1 MHPVTRR
8 LVVFLSSVRRGLEQ
22 ERDNLPA
29 LIGAIG
35 HECTRFED
43 YTAQPV
49 ASREACL
56 RGVDQA
62 DVYLL
67 LLGGRYGQPVFD
79 SGLSPTEEEFTRA
92 RQRGIPM
99 LVFVKQGVEVEP
111 RQQAFIDRVQEYT
124 GGRFRA
130 GFTSAVDLQ
139 PKVARALAELAA
151 QQAPLAFTPLP
162 ATADVAVPWVY
173 DPAGTAGAFTSHA
186 AILECHALP
195 LATPR
200 LPAASLDTLA
210 DRLAELGRLHRLFRT
225 EQALQATSDPEGVAV
240 TGANRRQP
248 RAGLAVR
255 RSRTVSVWAELEGD
269 MLGHIV
275 EAADLAER
283 IAGMLRL
290 AAEVVPADS
299 DVALAAGLGPTDQI
313 VEGRV
318 SDLGRRT
325 QADLGSGFGRQAPA
339 RAAPED
345 SVPAATLRSA
355 SQEIGEELAARVLRQ
370 FRASRRRTGS
380 CVTTE
385 PAPRPR
391 LVVTVGCPAGPAAS
405 PATCGRPAARPIST

>member
-1 MHPVTRR
+1 VAWSRSATT
-8 LVVFLSSVRRGLEQ
+8 
-22 ERDNLPA
+22 LPA
-29 LIGAIG
+29 LIQAIG
-35 HECTRFED
+35 HECKRFED

-49 ASREACL
+49 PSREACL

-67 LLGGRYGQPVFD
+67 LLGGRYGQPIFD

-92 RQRGIPM
+92 RQRGTPM
-99 LVFVKQGVEVEP
+99 LVFLKQGIEVEP

-139 PKVARALAELAA
+139 PKVAAALTELAA
-151 QQAPLAFTPLP
+151 QPASLVFTPLP
-162 ATADVAVPWVY
+162 ATANLTVPWVY
-173 DPAGTAGAFTSHA
+173 DPAARAGAFPSHA

-195 LATPR
+195 LSAPR

-210 DRLAELGRLHRLFRT
+210 DRLAEFGRLHRLFRT
-225 EQALQATSDPEGVAV
+225 EQALQTTSDPEGVAV
-240 TGANRRQP
+240 SGANRRQP

-255 RSRTVSVWAELEGD
+255 RSRAVSVWSELEGD

-275 EAADLAER
+275 EATDLADR

-290 AAEVVPADS
+290 AAEVLPADRE
-299 DVALAAGLGPTDQI
+299 VALAAGLGPTDQI
-313 VEGRV
+313 VEGQV

-325 QADLGSGFGRQAPA
+325 QATLGSGFGRQAPV
-339 RAAPED
+339 RAGPED

-355 SQEIGEELAARVLRQ
+355 SQEIGRELAARLLQR
-370 FRASRRRTGS
+370 FRAGRR
-380 CVTTE
+380 
-385 PAPRPR
+385 
-391 LVVTVGCPAGPAAS
+391 
-405 PATCGRPAARPIST
+405 

>member
-1 MHPVTRR
+1 MYPATRR

-35 HECTRFED
+35 HECKRFED

-49 ASREACL
+49 PSRQACL

-67 LLGGRYGQPVFD
+67 LLGGRYGEPVFD
-79 SGLSPTEEEFTRA
+79 SGLSPTEEEFTRT

-99 LVFVKQGVEVEP
+99 LVFVKQGIEVEP
-111 RQQAFIDRVQEYT
+111 RQQAFIEQVEDYT
-124 GGRFRA
+124 SGRFRA

-139 PKVARALAELAA
+139 PKVASALTELAA
-151 QQAPLAFTPLP
+151 QQVPLVYTPLP
-162 ATADVAVPWVY
+162 ATANLAVPWVY
-173 DPAGTAGAFTSHA
+173 DPAARPEAFTSHA

-195 LATPR
+195 IAAPR

-210 DRLAELGRLHRLFRT
+210 GRLAELGRLHQLFRT
-225 EQALQATSDPEGVAV
+225 EQALQTTSEPEGVAV
-240 TGANRRQP
+240 IGANRRQP

-255 RSRTVSVWAELEGD
+255 RSRIVSVWSELEGD
-269 MLGHIV
+269 TLGYIV
-275 EAADLAER
+275 EADDLAER

-290 AAEVVPADS
+290 AAEVVPTDG
-299 DVALAAGLGPTDQI
+299 DVALAAGLGPIDQI

-318 SDLGRRT
+318 SDLGRRSR
-325 QADLGSGFGRQAPA
+325 ASLGFGRQAPA
-339 RAAPED
+339 RAEPED

-355 SQEIGEELAARVLRQ
+355 SEEIGQELAARVLRQ
-370 FRASRRRTGS
+370 FRASRR
-380 CVTTE
+380 
-385 PAPRPR
+385 
-391 LVVTVGCPAGPAAS
+391 
-405 PATCGRPAARPIST
+405 